1 MNNMVRFL
9 VNPPFGQLELYVF
22 GQDWPRAIRPTEN
35 SVNKGP
41 TLFFTENIKF
51 GSFRK
56 TSPVSH

>member
-1 MNNMVRFL
+1 MSFTIDRILSVDHA
-9 VNPPFGQLELYVF
+9 FGQLELYVF

-51 GSFRK
+51 GSFEM
-56 TSPVSH
+56 TNIP